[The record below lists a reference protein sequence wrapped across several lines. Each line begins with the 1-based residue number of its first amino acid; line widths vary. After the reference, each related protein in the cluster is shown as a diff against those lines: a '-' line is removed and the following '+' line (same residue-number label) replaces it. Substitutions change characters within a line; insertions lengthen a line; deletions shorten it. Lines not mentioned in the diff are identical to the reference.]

1 MTEAKRRITISSR
14 KETYMSSKVDR
25 VDVWRGTISDSPGE
39 LGKLLEI
46 LRAAGA
52 NLEFLFARPWK
63 EGQTAIFLAPLKGA
77 AQQRAAKRAKIVK
90 WIERPSLRVRGA
102 NKAGLAARIA
112 GALGEAGI
120 NIHGLSAIGGG
131 NRSTFYIALK
141 KADIAK
147 AQRVVK
153 QAL

>member
-1 MTEAKRRITISSR
+1 MA
-14 KETYMSSKVDR
+14 SKVDR
-25 VDVWRGTISDSPGE
+25 VDVWRGTIADSPGQ
-39 LGKLLEI
+39 LGKVLKS
-46 LRAAGA
+46 LREAGA

-77 AQQRAAKRAKIVK
+77 AQHQAAKRAGIVK
-90 WIERPSLRVRGA
+90 WTDRPSLRVRGA

-131 NRSTFYIALK
+131 NHSTFYIALK

>member
-1 MTEAKRRITISSR
+1 MPSR
-14 KETYMSSKVDR
+14 VDR
-25 VDVWRGTISDSPGE
+25 VDVWKGIIADSPGE
-39 LGKLLEI
+39 LGKVLKA
-46 LRAAGA
+46 LREAGA

-63 EGQTAIFLAPLKGA
+63 EGQSAIFLAPLKGA
-77 AQQRAAKRAKIVK
+77 AQCRAAKSARIVK
-90 WIERPSLRVRGA
+90 WADRPSLRIRGA

-112 GALGEAGI
+112 AALGEAGI
-120 NIHGLSAIGGG
+120 NIHGLSAIGAG
-131 NRSTFYIALK
+131 NGSTFYIALD

>member
-1 MTEAKRRITISSR
+1 MAYSI
-14 KETYMSSKVDR
+14 DR
-25 VDVWRGTISDSPGE
+25 VDVWRGIIADSPGE
-39 LGKLLEI
+39 LGKVLET

-52 NLEFLFARPWK
+52 RLEFLFARPWK
-63 EGQTAIFLAPLKGA
+63 AGEAVFFLAPLQGA
-77 AQQRAAKRAKIVK
+77 AQYRAAKSAGIVK
-90 WIERPSLRVRGA
+90 WTDMPSLRVRAA
-102 NKAGLAARIA
+102 NKAGLGARIA

-120 NIHGLSAIGGG
+120 NIHGISAMGAG

-153 QAL
+153 EAL